1 MGDQLVKEF
10 FDLDMKEKMQLI
22 ESRKKIEKELV
33 RMVYAPVLMM
43 YTSGLE
49 RQYNRDLN
57 GIVSAAKEDI
67 QVVGKQ
73 IDQSVTGQFAKSVKT
88 IIEEKTEKFASI

>member
-33 RMVYAPVLMM
+33 RMV
-43 YTSGLE
+43 
-49 RQYNRDLN
+49 
-57 GIVSAAKEDI
+57 
-67 QVVGKQ
+67 
-73 IDQSVTGQFAKSVKT
+73 
-88 IIEEKTEKFASI
+88 